1 MADALAATNLNAVP
15 YATADARQQLLD
27 TLADAIEDLARAL
40 ASLSEAYELL
50 DENSA
55 EKLEQALFVPVQVAY
70 GRAQQ
75 TYARF
80 ADRVGLPARA
90 FAPSVA
96 GAPGKGVKGFLDDA
110 VQAVSDANGTLATL
124 QDSMLPVEV
133 GDAQLRA
140 GLEQVRTHLDGV
152 GARARELV
160 RTIGR

>member
-1 MADALAATNLNAVP
+1 MP
-15 YATADARQQLLD
+15 YATADARRQLLD
-27 TLADAIEDLARAL
+27 TLADSIDSLARAL

-55 EKLEQALFVPVQVAY
+55 ERLEQALFVPVQLAY
-70 GRAQQ
+70 GRAQR
-75 TYARF
+75 TYADF
-80 ADRVGLPARA
+80 AARHDLPART

-96 GAPGKGVKGFLDDA
+96 GAPGHGVKGFLDSA
-110 VQAVSDANGTLATL
+110 VQAVGEANGTLATL

-140 GLEQVRTHLDGV
+140 GLGQVREQIDGL